1 MLTVRWTYMRYGAR
15 CFAIFQIISALS
27 SDLLL
32 RHVTFLAGKKVPR
45 WGLDVRLDAWPF
57 NMTCSLC
64 SGTGFTNRVLGEA
77 YQNLD
82 IKHTSHL

>member
-1 MLTVRWTYMRYGAR
+1 MRYGAR
-15 CFAIFQIISALS
+15 CFVIFQNASALG

-32 RHVTFLAGKKVPR
+32 RHVTFLAGEGVPRWVPR

-64 SGTGFTNRVLGEA
+64 LRIGFANRVLGEA
-77 YQNLD
+77 YQNVD
-82 IKHTSHL
+82 IKHTPHI